1 MGSFIEMTNKK
12 NTLVIIESPFQCLCF
27 IEWLERFKVDINT
40 VELVINKRANLSDEN
55 VNIINNTLGYFN
67 VVVSDIKYLN
77 VEGDLKGIIK
87 NKKSIK
93 ALLQRKS
100 VSYDVIVIGEFR
112 STLPELFIH
121 KYNIKKAVYL
131 DDGNAMQRL
140 TKNRSLTFSDL
151 IKRLI
156 TKLFTGFGF
165 KAASKSIYFSK
176 FISNSQLIE
185 KEELIVNN
193 FEKLKSVI
201 KNARQNLNSGT
212 IAIIGSPLS
221 EAGVCSVEVERKYI
235 ERLFSYVFTHFP
247 DNTVHYFPHRRDSDE
262 KLKWLDDRCLVKVV
276 KQSLPIELTVAAF
289 GVKEFFGFY
298 STCYDVLPSLYTDA
312 TFNSIKI
319 DLDDLNLSWRGFVD
333 MQYVQYSENKKVNL
347 LLLN

>member
-1 MGSFIEMTNKK
+1 MINKK
-12 NTLVIIESPFQCLCF
+12 NILVIIESPFQCLCF
-27 IEWLERFKVDINT
+27 IEWIERFKVDINT

-55 VNIINNTLGYFN
+55 VNIINNTLDYFN
-67 VVVSDIKYLN
+67 VVVSDVKYLN

-93 ALLQRKS
+93 ALLKRKS

-140 TKNRSLTFSDL
+140 TRNRSLTFSNL

-165 KAASKSIYFSK
+165 KAASKTIYFSK

-185 KEELIVNN
+185 EEELIVNN

-262 KLKWLDDRCLVKVV
+262 KLKWLDEKCLVKVV
-276 KQSLPIELTVAAF
+276 KQSLPIELTVANR
-289 GVKEFFGFY
+289 GVDVFFGFY
-298 STCYDVLPSLYTDA
+298 STCLEILPLIYKHCDFYSAY
-312 TFNSIKI
+312 
-319 DLDDLNLSWRGFVD
+319 LDTKDLNNEWRAFVGQ
-333 MQYVQYSENKKVNL
+333 QYENYELDTKVKVFQL
-347 LLLN
+347 D